1 MLADYAAY
9 EARVGVAPVPEG
21 YDMQRQL
28 AANVLA
34 RQAPTLL
41 AAAGIALL
49 AMAGA
54 GVLLWRRLRRR
65 RAPP

>member
-1 MLADYAAY
+1 
-9 EARVGVAPVPEG
+9 
-21 YDMQRQL
+21 
-28 AANVLA
+28 
-34 RQAPTLL
+34 QAPTLL

-54 GVLLWRRLRRR
+54 GVLLWRRLRRG